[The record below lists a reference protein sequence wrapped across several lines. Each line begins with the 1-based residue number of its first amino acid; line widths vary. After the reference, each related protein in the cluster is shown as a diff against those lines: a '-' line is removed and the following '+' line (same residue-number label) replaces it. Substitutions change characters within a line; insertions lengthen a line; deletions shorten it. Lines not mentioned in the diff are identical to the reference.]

1 MEVVKV
7 LVSIQ
12 LLIILLN
19 TILGMTFL
27 RGLKRIGNPFG
38 QVSFANKITRKKI
51 GRVLSKTFYQELTS
65 AHAPFNWRIASALA
79 ISQLSKKDI
88 DKFLTALDKVL
99 ITERDAVYKFDGVE
113 ESRLKTILNPFQKKG
128 TVSEIEQRLID
139 FKSYNLLENPDT
151 TKALEYLIDLEVVNF
166 ADDLKKQTQI
176 DGGPPFNIDPPPF

>member
-1 MEVVKV
+1 MVDERFMSYSILFFSFLFVIQIMTNLRVHKKI
-7 LVSIQ
+7 VSS
-12 LLIILLN
+12 
-19 TILGMTFL
+19 
-27 RGLKRIGNPFG
+27 FG
-38 QVSFANKITRKKI
+38 EVSFANKITRKKI

-79 ISQLSKKDI
+79 ISQLSRKDI

-139 FKSYNLLENPDT
+139 FKS
-151 TKALEYLIDLEVVNF
+151 
-166 ADDLKKQTQI
+166 
-176 DGGPPFNIDPPPF
+176 

>member
-1 MEVVKV
+1 MVDTRFM
-7 LVSIQ
+7 VSIT
-12 LLIILLN
+12 LFVTFIVLIVVMTSFRILKK
-19 TILGMTFL
+19 IVSS
-27 RGLKRIGNPFG
+27 FG
-38 QVSFANKITRKKI
+38 EVSFANKITRKKI

-79 ISQLSKKDI
+79 ISQLSRKDI

-139 FKSYNLLENPDT
+139 FKSYNLLENPDA

>member
-7 LVSIQ
+7 LIFIQ

-79 ISQLSKKDI
+79 ISQLSRKDI

-139 FKSYNLLENPDT
+139 FKSYSAPNPPNPIRTFFEKVDFTLSLIRSTASFPAFISTPANL
-151 TKALEYLIDLEVVNF
+151 
-166 ADDLKKQTQI
+166 
-176 DGGPPFNIDPPPF
+176 

>member
-1 MEVVKV
+1 MVDTRFMISITLFLTFIVLIVVMTS
-7 LVSIQ
+7 LR
-12 LLIILLN
+12 ILKK
-19 TILGMTFL
+19 IDS
-27 RGLKRIGNPFG
+27 PFG
-38 QVSFANKITRKKI
+38 EVSFANKITRKKI

-139 FKSYNLLENPDT
+139 FKSYNLLENPDA

>member
-7 LVSIQ
+7 LIFIQ

-79 ISQLSKKDI
+79 ISQLSRKDI

-139 FKSYNLLENPDT
+139 FKSYNLLEDPDA
-151 TKALEYLIDLEVVNF
+151 TKALEYLIDMEVVNF